1 MRLKKTKLPLL
12 LILLFMILQV
22 SIQLGCDGYPSKHI
36 PEDTYSYRFAGVL
49 VKDFNVDMTHI
60 VATLARNDSTLSEAE
75 IRFDGDSLACIADST
90 YLRAV
95 FPAGAYQADSF
106 DLEIRDSSLFHD
118 TVIVVLAADFA
129 IDSVIPPTRL
139 KTSSDHVSLGWSGSS
154 DAEGY
159 VIAAVKRYS
168 SYTGAGYSQYV
179 TSQATSETFPNDVFI
194 LPSDEPDTGWYY
206 LYVYSYVGS
215 PDSALSSPFLP
226 VPMPGQRPDNILLD
240 DSDNI
245 LFDGFE
251 GHFGTIV
258 VTRLD
263 SIHVVAE

>member
-1 MRLKKTKLPLL
+1 MAGVRLKEFKVYIT
-12 LILLFMILQV
+12 I
-22 SIQLGCDGYPSKHI
+22 
-36 PEDTYSYRFAGVL
+36 
-49 VKDFNVDMTHI
+49 I
-60 VATLARNDSTLSEAE
+60 VETITPHDSTLTEAE
-75 IRFDGDSLACIADST
+75 IRFDGDSLAYICDST

-95 FPAGAYQADSF
+95 YPAGAYQADTF
-106 DLEIRDSSLFHD
+106 DIEIRDSSLFHD

-129 IDSVIPPTRL
+129 IDSIIPPTRL
-139 KTSSDHVSLGWSGSS
+139 KTSSEHVSLGWSGSS

-179 TSQATSETFPNDVFI
+179 TSLATFDTFPNDVFT
-194 LPSDEPDTGWYY
+194 LPNDKPDTGWYY
-206 LYVYSYVGS
+206 LYVYSYMGS
-215 PDSALSSPFLP
+215 PDSALSVPFLP
-226 VPMPGQRPDNILLD
+226 VPMPGQLPDNILID

-251 GHFGTIV
+251 GHFGTVV
-258 VTRLD
+258 VTLLD

>member
-1 MRLKKTKLPLL
+1 MRIKLLYLL
-12 LILLFMILQV
+12 TLLSLVALVLIQF
-22 SIQLGCDGYPSKHI
+22 GCDSYPSKYV
-36 PEDTYSYRFAGVL
+36 PEDTYSYRFEGVL

-75 IRFDGDSLACIADST
+75 IRFDGDSLAYIADST

-95 FPAGAYQADSF
+95 FPAGAYQADTF
-106 DLEIRDSSLFHD
+106 DIEIRDSSLFHD

-168 SYTGAGYSQYV
+168 SYTGTGYS
-179 TSQATSETFPNDVFI
+179 
-194 LPSDEPDTGWYY
+194 
-206 LYVYSYVGS
+206 
-215 PDSALSSPFLP
+215 
-226 VPMPGQRPDNILLD
+226 
-240 DSDNI
+240 
-245 LFDGFE
+245 
-251 GHFGTIV
+251 
-258 VTRLD
+258 
-263 SIHVVAE
+263 

>member
-1 MRLKKTKLPLL
+1 MLCLASLALT
-12 LILLFMILQV
+12 QG
-22 SIQLGCDGYPSKHI
+22 GCDSYPSKHI
-36 PEDTYSYRFAGVL
+36 PEDTYSYGFAGVL

-60 VATLARNDSTLSEAE
+60 VATLTRNDSSLSEAE
-75 IRFDGDSLACIADST
+75 IRFDGDSLAYIAHSI

-95 FPAGAYQADSF
+95 FPAGAYQADTF
-106 DLEIRDSSLFHD
+106 DIEIRDSSLFHD
-118 TVIVVLAADFA
+118 TVIVILAADFA

-226 VPMPGQRPDNILLD
+226 VPMPSQLP
-240 DSDNI
+240 DNI

-251 GHFGTIV
+251 GHFGTVV

>member
-1 MRLKKTKLPLL
+1 MRIKLLYLL
-12 LILLFMILQV
+12 TLLSLVALVLIQF
-22 SIQLGCDGYPSKHI
+22 GCDSYPSKHK
-36 PEDTYSYRFAGVL
+36 PGDTFWYGFAGVL

-60 VATLARNDSTLSEAE
+60 VATLTRNDSSLTGAE
-75 IRFDGDSLACIADST
+75 IRFDGDSLAYIADST

-95 FPAGAYQADSF
+95 FPAGAYQADTF
-106 DLEIRDSSLFHD
+106 DIEIRDSSLFHD

-194 LPSDEPDTGWYY
+194 LPSDEPDTGWHY
-206 LYVYSYVGS
+206 LYVYSYIGS
-215 PDSALSSPFLP
+215 PDSALSAAFLP
-226 VPMPGQRPDNILLD
+226 VPMPGQLADNIDENSL
-240 DSDNI
+240 
-245 LFDGFE
+245 E
-251 GHFGTIV
+251 GRFGTIV
-258 VTRLD
+258 VAVFD
-263 SIHVVAE
+263 SIKVVVQPP

>member
-1 MRLKKTKLPLL
+1 MRIKLLYLL
-12 LILLFMILQV
+12 TLLSLVALVLIQF
-22 SIQLGCDGYPSKHI
+22 GCDSYPSKYV
-36 PEDTYSYRFAGVL
+36 PEDTYSYRFEGVL

-75 IRFDGDSLACIADST
+75 IRFDGDSLAYIADST

-95 FPAGAYQADSF
+95 FPAGAYQADTF
-106 DLEIRDSSLFHD
+106 DIEIRDSSLFHD

-194 LPSDEPDTGWYY
+194 LPSDEPDTGWHY
-206 LYVYSYVGS
+206 LYVYSYIGS
-215 PDSALSSPFLP
+215 PDSALSAAFLP
-226 VPMPGQRPDNILLD
+226 VPMPGQLADNIDENSL
-240 DSDNI
+240 
-245 LFDGFE
+245 E
-251 GHFGTIV
+251 GRFGTIV
-258 VTRLD
+258 VAVFD
-263 SIHVVAE
+263 SIKVVVQPP